1 MDPEYNAKFA
11 IHEAA
16 REGKNLVVESL
27 LNANPKLANLRDGD
41 ERLPIHWAVA
51 YNRPSI
57 IELLISVKDF
67 DPDVTYEDA
76 SGWTPLMIAAS
87 LKDEEGDPI
96 IELLLRKDADVNIK
110 SANGQ
115 NAIHFATSKNN
126 ISTVRRLLANK
137 CSARVRDKRGQLP
150 LHRAAAIGSVPLVKL
165 LIEEGKSPLNASDVD
180 GLTALHHAISEA
192 HGEAALT
199 LLRAGAEADKRDA
212 NGQLAIELSP
222 DSKVRDLSTLMTG
235 SHLTLSQVRKYI
247 LETAEREGIELP

>member
-1 MDPEYNAKFA
+1 MDPDYNAKFA

-27 LNANPKLANLRDGD
+27 LNANPKLAFLKDGD

-51 YNRPSI
+51 YNQPLI
-57 IELLISVKDF
+57 IEPLISMKGF
-67 DPDVTYEDA
+67 DPDVTDA

-87 LKDEEGDPI
+87 LKDGEGDSI
-96 IELLLRKDADVNIK
+96 IEILLRKEADVNIK
-110 SANGQ
+110 SVSGQ

-126 ISTVRRLLANK
+126 ISTVRLLLANK
-137 CSARVRDKRGQLP
+137 CSARVKDRRSQLP

-165 LIEEGKSPLNASDVD
+165 LIEEGKSPLNASDID
-180 GLTALHHAISEA
+180 GLTALHHAVSEG

-222 DSKVRDLSTLMTG
+222 DVK
-235 SHLTLSQVRKYI
+235 VRKYI
-247 LETAEREGIELP
+247 LEAAEREGIELS

>member
-1 MDPEYNAKFA
+1 MDPDYNAKFA

-16 REGKNLVVESL
+16 HLVVESL
-27 LNANPKLANLRDGD
+27 LNANPKLAFLKDGD

-51 YNRPSI
+51 YNRPPI
-57 IELLISVKDF
+57 IELLVSVKGF
-67 DPDVTYEDA
+67 DPDATDA

-87 LKDEEGDPI
+87 LKDGEGDSI
-96 IELLLRKDADVNIK
+96 IELLLRKEADVNIK
-110 SANGQ
+110 SASGQ

-126 ISTVRRLLANK
+126 ISTVRLLLANK
-137 CSARVRDKRGQLP
+137 CSARVKDKRSQLP

-180 GLTALHHAISEA
+180 GLTALHHAISEG

-199 LLRAGAEADKRDA
+199 LLRAGAETDKRDA

-222 DSKVRDLSTLMTG
+222 DSKVR
-235 SHLTLSQVRKYI
+235 KYI
-247 LETAEREGIELP
+247 LETAEREGIELA